1 MTKLRMSEATSR
13 AVAAL
18 TNGNAHATLLTGPE
32 GVGLSTLATHVAGLM
47 GQVHTVV
54 SPERKTAKA
63 LPAISVERIREL
75 YVETRAKLESTNVII
90 IDDADTMNHVAQN
103 ALLKLLEEPALS
115 FRFILT
121 SHAPDKLLP
130 TIRSRVQTLSVSP
143 ISALDS
149 RRLLT
154 ALGVK
159 DDLTMQRLLYVAE
172 GLPAELTRLVQNESD
187 FKSLSERVIRARQFA
202 QGNAYQRLAVVMS
215 SADDRSAA
223 LRFIETTNLL
233 LRRSLDK
240 APDQATI
247 RRIEALLQAS
257 EAIRANGNVR
267 LHLAVASLG

>member
-1 MTKLRMSEATSR
+1 MTKLRMSEATAR
-13 AVAAL
+13 AVK
-18 TNGNAHATLLTGPE
+18 TVVHGNVHATLLTGPE
-32 GVGLSTLATHVAGLM
+32 GIGLSTLAEYIASEV

-54 SPERKTAKA
+54 RPERKTAKG
-63 LPAISVERIREL
+63 LPAIPVERVREL
-75 YVETRAKLESTNVII
+75 YVETRAKLDSINVII

-103 ALLKLLEEPALS
+103 ALLKLLEEPASS

-130 TIRSRVQTLSVSP
+130 TIRSRVQTLGISP
-143 ISALDS
+143 VSALDS

-159 DDLTMQRLLYVAE
+159 DDLTIQRLLYVAE
-172 GLPAELTRLVQNESD
+172 GLPAELTRLAQNESD

-202 QGNAYQRLAVVMS
+202 EGTAYQRLAVVMS
-215 SADDRSAA
+215 SSDDRSAA

-240 APDQATI
+240 SPDQAVV

-257 EAIRANGNVR
+257 EAIRANGNVK
-267 LHLAVASLG
+267 LHLAVASLS